1 MKKSLYV
8 LALILPLCVFANP
21 TSSKIVSGDIKTI
34 ENKSSLTVMQ
44 GSDKAIINWDSFSI
58 DKDEITKF
66 IQPSHSSSVLNRV
79 IGNNCSEIFGKLESN
94 GKVLLINENGIF
106 ISKEGII
113 DTKGLF
119 LSTLS
124 VSNEDFLK
132 GSDLSFS
139 SNLDGK
145 IINQGIIKTTSSD
158 VVCIAKEVENRG
170 KISSENSC
178 YLYVG
183 EEVLLKS
190 LDDPIAVRIN
200 GEGSVTNSGMITALT
215 TKIHSAGGNVYSL
228 AINQE
233 GVIDASNFIE
243 ENGKIILTANSGSVA
258 ISGEM
263 KAPGGKVEIT
273 GDSLKLFDHA
283 VIDVSSNT
291 DAGNIYIGGGYQGKD
306 SLIKN
311 ALSIYVDKDVSLH
324 ADSYTSGNGGEVIVW
339 ADGDTTFSG
348 KVTARALG
356 EKGDGGFVEI
366 SGKNKL
372 DYLGNVVASSVNGKA
387 GTLLLDPAITS
398 IDQTLANTIA
408 ATLNGGTNYSGTSTD
423 YIEFEDDVT
432 LSWST
437 AQTLTLTADN
447 FVSLGTHVTIT
458 STNAGGNFDAL
469 VINGN
474 GTSTDSYAYSG
485 IIGYGT
491 IISTV
496 SGNVTFTGVG
506 KGISTTSPYIRATGI
521 YLEKYYTQYVGET
534 GSIASTGAGNITLTG
549 TGGSNS
555 QSQEGVRLE
564 AGFDITSSGAGD
576 ISLTGTGGST
586 LVYTNDGIYIHEDS
600 HITASGTGDITLTGT
615 ATSNGRGVV
624 TATTSG
630 VGDASISVAHG
641 SLIITGIGEGGGH
654 YGILLDPVTITATNS
669 ATVSITGT
677 APPTE
682 YDVYGVGIDSSTISL
697 ADGDLTIK
705 GAVAATDVIDIGSS
719 TITSTGGN
727 VTCLGGYIN
736 FDDVDTTITDGNF
749 TSTATGNVFSDT
761 GISLSQGSITIQGGD
776 INFTGG
782 TVTPSSPASGIE
794 FDSVIIQASN
804 SGVTPSNVNIT
815 GVYNASTQGL
825 IAPAVL
831 LYDSSISLADAS
843 TLTITG
849 TGTATTTQSGGSYGV
864 WIKGNYDTS
873 NDAIVNTGS
882 GAVTITGTGVATDT
896 QSNGVVFEVSASGS
910 NPSISNTGSGTISI
924 TGNGT
929 NMGVSANH
937 FSLSTVDG
945 NVSFTVPD
953 IDTQGPG
960 LYIYNASNISSSGS
974 GDITLTGTGS
984 TYGIKVDNSTLST
997 SDAGG
1002 ISLTGTGLSDNS
1014 YGGVYVRNSANIAS
1028 SGSGDIT
1035 ITGTG
1040 GPASESV
1047 YQSVYGV
1054 KIEKSTLSSSD
1065 SGTINLIGT
1074 GGSGGE
1080 ENHGIVISK
1089 QTTLV
1094 STGTGDIII
1103 TGTGGSNGTNCRGVV
1118 TEPSYEES
1126 SGAIYYPKIEL
1137 TNADL
1142 SITGIGKGLDS
1153 FAVYLEH
1160 LLIIAS
1166 NSSNVTIDGSFSAVP
1181 TTHYVSAITFWD
1193 SSISVVNGDITITGT
1208 TGGTATSLLK
1218 SSYGVILG
1226 GYVSSSY
1233 PTLRST
1239 GSGSINI
1246 TGIGPDTYSYG
1257 IELQGSV
1264 QYDGHTIRPAII
1276 TSSGTG
1282 NVNIV
1287 GYGSL
1292 YGLYLTADYTS
1303 QSPGT
1308 TGSDIGG
1315 ATTGSIII
1323 KSKGTIYVD
1332 SKSSIGGSVG
1342 TTYISP
1348 YSSTYNS
1355 IGIGDNLQTAPDST
1369 VSVATMARFDP
1380 AYLTIGYYTTT
1391 VDCDIEVTDIT
1402 FTSEEVIFRTYTGG
1416 AIALNG
1422 SPSSADLVTLQTNSM
1437 TGFLATNGTNNL
1449 YIRAA
1454 DDSSDMG
1461 VASGAFAF
1469 QITAAQAA
1477 TFGGY
1482 SDLIFGGEGS
1492 GNIDVGAV
1500 TFSSTINCVYFRETS
1515 TGRINVNE
1523 WPSVGPG
1530 SGLYFYAD
1538 ELAIV
1543 GSGALSAATGAY
1555 VDLLPYNPTLDMKV
1569 GTGATGAWYLD
1580 ENDLGKLMST
1590 KYDLIIVGRG
1600 NHYKGEIKFEEYP
1613 SYTKHFQ
1620 FYAKSA
1626 NISGALT
1633 SSEELDLTIGRFEAG
1648 TLTIS
1653 ADVNITDSTKQ
1664 FSVTGE
1670 TYGNTYDIET
1680 TTSSDIHLAGG
1691 VAGTGLSN
1699 TLYCPSDND
1708 ITCNISG
1715 KNAGTVTSGS
1725 SQIHFTQIDT
1735 IYGGG
1740 GANDNYFT
1748 VEIGAYVTGSL
1759 NGLGT
1764 GINKL
1769 TGPNENNTWKLRYNS
1784 VTEEYNDTGILN
1796 ESSGAAITFNDIG
1809 YLLGNDQVDSF
1820 YFYDTSTGAPTVFLS
1835 GTLDGGG
1842 GTSNV
1847 LNYNN
1852 DTALID
1858 IDLSNN
1864 SATNIYSDQ
1873 ANGFVNVNIVNNHT
1887 LYGPNSNNTWRI
1899 LTGNSVSLNDVIHY
1913 DIYNLVG
1920 GTEEDVFYFKDSSSG
1935 GGELLG
1941 TINGTSLSGN
1951 TLDYSSYHYPISV
1964 DLSTGQAVLVGGYAV
1979 GYVSNIQNVVLSPN
1993 VNVIKGDSH
2002 DNIFTIPVRDSQ
2014 GSIDGASSGASDNNT
2029 IIGPDEGNLWYLTGN
2044 SGDSGTTG
2052 YYLGNPNLPAVK
2064 VEFDN
2069 IQSFQGNTNN
2079 DKFIFS
2085 NTVTVAGTI
2094 NGVSGNVTLDLSAY
2108 ETAIALDFS
2117 TSPFKITDIAG
2128 TTDVVGGFSNID
2140 IITGPSTLKASN
2152 KITSPNETVTW
2163 TILSPYDIDLTSN
2176 SIGTISCD
2184 YFGVL
2189 SAGTG
2194 ADTFEFYST
2203 ADSLTSI
2210 DAGTGSNLL
2219 DYSNCPFNTQS
2230 VTINLNLA
2238 ATQSGYVQGVT
2249 GTVTGVDNIIGGPGV
2264 NVLTGNSNDN
2274 TFTLSASTVYGSEVH
2289 GSAGT
2294 NTLTGPNVTTT
2305 TTTWRIGG
2313 SGVGQDAG
2321 YVDSVQPKAI
2331 TFDDIQNLTGGTGKN
2346 KFKLIY
2352 NKDAGNRRISGDLNG
2367 GSSGD
2372 NTLDY
2377 STYNTMAVDVRLDEG
2392 KATDINSDQ
2401 EGSVSNIQKVIYG
2414 DGGGTYYGPDKSN
2427 IWHITGRDTGTIQSN
2442 SGTVYQLEN
2451 IGAYVGGTSDD
2462 TFIFDNYLSQLT
2474 GTIDGT
2480 SLTGNTLNY
2489 SAILSRI
2496 SIAVQLE
2503 DETATGTLGVSNIQ
2517 NVIGNGGVNSISG
2530 KPGQTQTF
2538 TLSSATA
2545 TGQVDGNG
2553 ATSTTFVGPNAN
2565 NNWYFD
2571 SADSGYIQLNGSTT
2585 IILTDIQSVTG
2596 GTGNDT
2602 FTINGGSLSG
2612 SLNGSTGTNAI
2623 VYDVTTQTDINFTLD
2638 TATSITGGFSN
2649 ITSVQGS
2656 SNTSNKITGPAE
2668 DQTWT
2673 ISGEDSGSVY
2683 GITFTNFPNLEG
2695 SSGSDTFVFTGSGYL
2710 TGSVDG
2716 TAAGTNSLTA
2726 ADNTNVWSVTADNGG
2741 SLVSGSNT
2749 ITFAN
2754 IQNATGG
2761 SGSDTFNFTGD
2772 YNFSGTI
2779 NGGSSSSNALNYT
2792 SRTSDLNIDLNN
2804 ISNIQSI
2811 AGTSTVTMTLTG
2823 PDAAN
2828 TWTITG
2834 ENIGT
2839 VNDISFTDF
2848 QYIVGGTGS
2857 DTFEMK
2863 YTDSSNYGYLTGKL
2877 NGNSV
2882 SPYVNTLDY
2891 SDYFEGDVDVN
2902 LTTGTATHIYGGLAT
2917 GISSIQKVIGGGTA
2931 YHLVGDG
2938 NDNIFT
2944 LPYDDQ
2950 PGCTVNGM
2958 GGANTV
2964 IAPDNDNTWWDID
2977 GDAGPFYVKET
2988 GTSGEVTL
2996 QNISNIQG
3004 GSGSDSFTFT
3014 DGGNVTGT
3022 INGGSSSGN
3031 SLNYA
3036 AYSDGTALNLDL
3048 NNISNIQTIT
3058 GAAAPVNEDK
3068 TLIGSNTSNTWTIN
3082 GTDSGTVNDITFTNF
3097 QNLTGGTGSDNFILS
3112 SGILTGTITGVGS
3125 DNTITGPDSDTTW
3138 TITTDAG
3145 TVASHTFTSIQNLQG
3160 GSGDDDFVFAT
3171 GGSMSGT
3178 IDGGPGTNTLDYSAY
3193 VTDLN
3198 VSIALLNNIESIIG
3212 GQADNTLTGTNS
3224 NNTWRITGQNAG
3236 VVNDFTFTGFENLT
3250 GGTGNDTFIF
3260 SSNGL
3265 VSGVINGGASGTN
3278 TLNYGYISD
3287 DVTVNL
3293 LTGNATKTRKVK
3305 NIANIVS
3312 GRAVN
3317 YLTGS
3322 VTNDDTF
3329 TLSTSAVSGYIHAGG
3344 GNNYIQGP
3352 NADMSWTI
3360 TERNGG
3366 TVGSLSFS
3374 GVKYL
3379 TGGTRNDNF
3388 TLQIERGVT
3397 EVISGGSSG
3406 NNSLTGYN
3414 VENTWTI
3421 TANNAGTII
3430 KSGET
3435 DGVTFSNI
3443 HNLTGGTSS
3452 DTFVLN
3458 DQMGVSGIIDGGSSS
3473 GNTLSYANYT
3483 TPVYVNEVTN
3493 TATNIGGYRN
3503 IQTFIGAT
3511 IITFTIDTQRTDL
3524 TLSDLTFLNRNL
3536 IYGYSYPLMQN
3547 RLNYVLTMSRKR
3559 QLDSVMKG
3567 NIIFRRYPGTGFDY
3581 VSEYG
3586 IINKENNNY

>member
-1 MKKSLYV
+1 MKKSLYA

-158 VVCIAKEVENRG
+158 VVCIAKEVENSG

-178 YLYVG
+178 YLYAG

-190 LDDPIAVRIN
+190 LDDPIAIRVS
-200 GEGSVTNSGMITALT
+200 GEGSVTNSGMIIALT

-233 GVIDASNFIE
+233 GVIDASSFIE

-258 ISGEM
+258 VSGEM
-263 KAPGGKVEIT
+263 KAPSGRVEIT
-273 GDSLKLFDHA
+273 GDNLKLFDHA
-283 VIDVSSNT
+283 VVDVSSNT

-306 SLIKN
+306 PLIKN
-311 ALSIYVDKDVSLH
+311 AFSTYVDKDVSLH
-324 ADSYTSGNGGEVIVW
+324 ADSYVNGNGGQVIIW

-366 SGKNKL
+366 SGKESLSYQGGVQTTSLK
-372 DYLGNVVASSVNGKA
+372 GKT
-387 GTLLLDPAITS
+387 GLLLLDPTNVTVDNSACLGYNSQLGSTNVSVSADNDITFAGVCRLSWDTSYYITFTAGHDIKTSTSETTTVTIQNSSTYPLVGDLSKFTAGNDITMNDMTITS
-398 IDQTLANTIA
+398 I
-408 ATLNGGTNYSGTSTD
+408 SR
-423 YIEFEDDVT
+423 DVT
-432 LSWST
+432 FDAGNNVTLDDF
-437 AQTLTLTADN
+437 TLTTGSSN
-447 FVSLGTHVTIT
+447 
-458 STNAGGNFDAL
+458 L
-469 VINGN
+469 VIDAKNILMSNMNLTMNLGNIEVTATDGATSLIFEN
-474 GTSTDSYAYSG
+474 GTINSQG
-485 IIGYGT
+485 
-491 IISTV
+491 
-496 SGNVTFTGVG
+496 
-506 KGISTTSPYIRATGI
+506 
-521 YLEKYYTQYVGET
+521 
-534 GSIASTGAGNITLTG
+534 GNITCS
-549 TGGSNS
+549 GGS
-555 QSQEGVRLE
+555 
-564 AGFDITSSGAGD
+564 
-576 ISLTGTGGST
+576 
-586 LVYTNDGIYIHEDS
+586 
-600 HITASGTGDITLTGT
+600 
-615 ATSNGRGVV
+615 
-624 TATTSG
+624 
-630 VGDASISVAHG
+630 
-641 SLIITGIGEGGGH
+641 
-654 YGILLDPVTITATNS
+654 
-669 ATVSITGT
+669 
-677 APPTE
+677 
-682 YDVYGVGIDSSTISL
+682 
-697 ADGDLTIK
+697 
-705 GAVAATDVIDIGSS
+705 
-719 TITSTGGN
+719 
-727 VTCLGGYIN
+727 IN
-736 FDDVDTTITDGNF
+736 FNTVDTTITDGNF
-749 TSTATGNVFSDT
+749 TCTATGNATSN
-761 GISLSQGSITIQGGD
+761 ISMSFGLGSITIYGGD
-776 INFTGG
+776 INFTGTG
-782 TVTPSSPASGIE
+782 LGSAYYAGAGIE
-794 FDSVIIQASN
+794 LASIIIQASN
-804 SGVTPSNVNIT
+804 NGATPSNVNIT
-815 GVYNASTQGL
+815 GVYDASTQGA
-825 IAPAVL
+825 IADGIL
-831 LYDSSISLADAS
+831 FYNSSISLADAS

-849 TGTATTTQSGGSYGV
+849 SGKAETTESGGSYGV
-864 WIKGNYDTS
+864 WIKGNYDVSHDVIT
-873 NDAIVNTGS
+873 NTGS
-882 GAVTITGTGVATDT
+882 GSVTITGTGVPTDT
-896 QSNGVVFEVSASGS
+896 QSNGVVFETSLPGMPYS
-910 NPSISNTGSGTISI
+910 NPSISNTGTGTISI

-929 NMGVSANH
+929 NMGISA
-937 FSLSTVDG
+937 SYLTLSTVDG
-945 NVSFTVPD
+945 NVSFTVPE
-953 IDTQGPG
+953 IATQGPG
-960 LYIYNASNISSSGS
+960 LYIYYASNISSSGS

-1014 YGGVYVRNSANIAS
+1014 YGGVYVRNSANITS

-1040 GPASESV
+1040 GPSSESV

-1054 KIEKSTLSSSD
+1054 SIEKSTLSSSD

-1208 TGGTATSLLK
+1208 TGGTATSLLN

-1246 TGIGPDTYSYG
+1246 TGIGPDIYSYG
-1257 IELQGSV
+1257 IELQGSM
-1264 QYDGHTIRPAII
+1264 QYDGRTIRPAII

-1282 NVNIV
+1282 NINIT

-1292 YGLYLTADYTS
+1292 YGLYLTADYLP
-1303 QSPGT
+1303 QFPGT
-1308 TGSDIGG
+1308 TGSDVGG
-1315 ATTGSIII
+1315 ATSGDIVI
-1323 KSKGTIYVD
+1323 KSKGPIYVD

-1355 IGIGDNLQTAPDST
+1355 IGIGDNLQTAPDAT

-2140 IITGPSTLKASN
+2140 TITGPSTLKISN

-2163 TILSPYDIDLTSN
+2163 AILSPYDIDLTSN

-2210 DAGTGSNLL
+2210 AAGTGSNTL
-2219 DYSNCPFNTQS
+2219 DYSNCSFNTQS

-2249 GTVTGVDNIIGGPGV
+2249 GTVTGVDNIIGGPGI

-2294 NTLTGPNVTTT
+2294 NTLTGPNVI
-2305 TTTWRIGG
+2305 TTWRIGG

-2321 YVDSVQPKAI
+2321 YVDSVHPKAI

-2352 NKDAGNRRISGDLNG
+2352 NKDAGNRGISGDLNG

-2442 SGTVYQLEN
+2442 RGTVYQLEN

-2565 NNWYFD
+2565 NSWYFD

-2602 FTINGGSLSG
+2602 FTIRGGSLSG

-2623 VYDVTTQTDINFTLD
+2623 IYDVTTQTDINFTLD

-2772 YNFSGTI
+2772 FNFSGNI
-2779 NGGSSSSNALNYT
+2779 NGGSSSGNALNYT
-2792 SRTSDLNIDLNN
+2792 SRTSDLNINLNN
-2804 ISNIQSI
+2804 IPNIQSI

-2828 TWTITG
+2828 TWAITG
-2834 ENIGT
+2834 ANIGT

-2958 GGANTV
+2958 GGTNTV

-2996 QNISNIQG
+2996 QNISNLQG
-3004 GSGSDSFTFT
+3004 GTGSDSFTFT

-3036 AYSDGTALNLDL
+3036 LYSDGTALNLDL
-3048 NNISNIQTIT
+3048 KNISNIQTIT
-3058 GAAAPVNEDK
+3058 GAAAPVNKDK
-3068 TLIGSNTSNTWTIN
+3068 TLIGANTSNTWTIN

-3125 DNTITGPDSDTTW
+3125 DNTIIGPDSDTTW

-3178 IDGGPGTNTLDYSAY
+3178 IDGGLGTNTLDYSAY

-3322 VTNDDTF
+3322 LINDDTF
-3329 TLSTSAVSGYIHAGG
+3329 TLTTSAVSGYIHGSA

-3352 NADMSWTI
+3352 NADMSWII

-3374 GVKYL
+3374 GVRYL

-3414 VENTWTI
+3414 VDNTWTI
-3421 TANNAGTII
+3421 IANNAGTII

-3524 TLSDLTFLNRNL
+3524 TLSSLTFLNRNL

-3547 RLNYVLTMSRKR
+3547 RLNYVLTMPRKR
-3559 QLDSVMKG
+3559 QLESVMKG

-3581 VSEYG
+3581 MSEYG
-3586 IINKENNNY
+3586 IINKENTNY